1 MKPAFKRSSE
11 EKRFMHRIAIA
22 IVVCGIPALAWAQQE
37 AAYQVN
43 PGDVLD
49 VSVWGEENL
58 QRQVL
63 VLPDGMITFP
73 LAGELEAA
81 GRTTRELEATIAE
94 QLERYIP
101 DALVTV
107 AVANAAGNKIYVLGE
122 VNRPGEYPITRPL
135 DVMQALTLAGGLTAY
150 ASQNKIKV
158 LRREGTDEE
167 QVVYPFRYGD
177 VKDGDSMETNIR
189 LRAGDVIIV
198 PGTTLF

>member
-1 MKPAFKRSSE
+1 
-11 EKRFMHRIAIA
+11 MHRIAIA

-122 VNRPGEYPITRPL
+122 VNRPGEFPITRPL

>member
-1 MKPAFKRSSE
+1 
-11 EKRFMHRIAIA
+11 
-22 IVVCGIPALAWAQQE
+22 V
-37 AAYQVN
+37 
-43 PGDVLD
+43 
-49 VSVWGEENL
+49 
-58 QRQVL
+58 
-63 VLPDGMITFP
+63 
-73 LAGELEAA
+73 
-81 GRTTRELEATIAE
+81 
-94 QLERYIP
+94 
-101 DALVTV
+101 VTV

-122 VNRPGEYPITRPL
+122 VNQPGEYPITRPL

>member
-122 VNRPGEYPITRPL
+122 VNRPGEFPITRPL

>member
-1 MKPAFKRSSE
+1 MPMQRIGMVLVLCLVPWLGAAQEAGPEASSE
-11 EKRFMHRIAIA
+11 GAYRINA
-22 IVVCGIPALAWAQQE
+22 
-37 AAYQVN
+37 
-43 PGDVLD
+43 GDVLD
-49 VSVWGEENL
+49 VSVWGEEDL
-58 QRQVL
+58 DRQVL
-63 VLPDGMITFP
+63 VLPDGMISFP

-81 GRTTRELEATIAE
+81 GRTTREVEATIADR
-94 QLERYIP
+94 LDRFIP

-122 VNRPGEYPITRPL
+122 VNQPGEYPITRPL